1 MTVYEIM
8 RITAAIG
15 GIGITLFL
23 SSRIKRWARR
33 EQRRRACHV

>member
-1 MTVYEIM
+1 MTVYEIV

-23 SSRIKRWARR
+23 SARVKLWARR
-33 EQRRRACHV
+33 EQRKRVCHV